1 MLFRAFTVFEFVDDL
16 FYNVILVFIF
26 IQGPTLDYDGIHDRS
41 LKHYFRS
48 NNIKRQLQK
57 MHTVRNQES
66 REGAVRG
73 FVDETM
79 ASVDYRLKPGPIS
92 PYALPQTITPS
103 PPPHRPQALLPVDQY
118 MRTKRGAKQR

>member
-1 MLFRAFTVFEFVDDL
+1 MYCL
-16 FYNVILVFIF
+16 IL
-26 IQGPTLDYDGIHDRS
+26 QGPTLSYDGIHDRS

-48 NNIKRQLQK
+48 NSIKGQLQK

-73 FVDETM
+73 FMDETM

-103 PPPHRPQALLPVDQY
+103 APPHRPRALLPVDQY